1 MQDVLLAMRRNE
13 MVPVAVSEA
22 TYILLDSVRVTPSLP
37 WVYAVL
43 LGRCVCNADFVTS
56 DSFKGIALTFKG
68 GIHSKRKIAC
78 SRSFLVACPEEA
90 RAIQSIAADDRS
102 KWRMVTETDFLE
114 NEARGRA
121 KESAFFSMILVSDDA
136 KHNDALYR
144 RMSNAFTLAAFLTF
158 FGKLDLAR
166 SREGVCG
173 R

>member
-1 MQDVLLAMRRNE
+1 MVTVPGMGFAGLAPAYDVGCA
-13 MVPVAVSEA
+13 
-22 TYILLDSVRVTPSLP
+22 
-37 WVYAVL
+37 YAHE
-43 LGRCVCNADFVTS
+43 D
-56 DSFKGIALTFKG
+56 
-68 GIHSKRKIAC
+68 
-78 SRSFLVACPEEA
+78 
-90 RAIQSIAADDRS
+90 QADDRS
-102 KWRMVTETDFLE
+102 KWRMVTENDFLE